1 MKDLY
6 DFNMSID
13 GELVNNII
21 RATIFI
27 EIYINGNCYNSAN
40 GMNSDST
47 KFDVI
52 GITQEQM
59 IDLIIEKITNVISK

>member
-1 MKDLY
+1 
-6 DFNMSID
+6 
-13 GELVNNII
+13 
-21 RATIFI
+21 
-27 EIYINGNCYNSAN
+27 
-40 GMNSDST
+40 MNSDST

>member
-27 EIYINGNCYNSAN
+27 EIYINGK
-40 GMNSDST
+40 GLLVLM
-47 KFDVI
+47 V
-52 GITQEQM
+52 
-59 IDLIIEKITNVISK
+59 